1 MRKNNQNDECL
12 ICFDKKYKTAYLPDF
27 LIQSDNI
34 CQKCRNGFAKDKN
47 TINHEGLLIEHL
59 YDYNDYFSQLL
70 IQYKELND
78 EALAPVFIKPYLSYL
93 KNKYRGYEL
102 VPVPSRK
109 AKKEARGFD
118 HIKLIFAEL
127 NLSYSEIFEN
137 NAMYDQKGKSLIERQ
152 AIKDHIK
159 LSSFNLSRDSKI
171 LIVDDLIT
179 TKATM
184 FACYQLIKNDYKCI
198 KGLAVAYQKNKERE

>member
-34 CQKCRNGFAKDKN
+34 CQKCRNGFVKDRN
-47 TINHEGLLIEHL
+47 TINHEGFIIEHL
-59 YDYNDYFSQLL
+59 YVYNEHFSQLL

-93 KNKYRGYEL
+93 KNKYRGYVL
-102 VPVPSRK
+102 VPVPSRQ
-109 AKKEARGFD
+109 AKIEARGFD
-118 HIKLIFAEL
+118 HIKLIFSEL
-127 NLSYSEIFEN
+127 NLSYSDIFEN
-137 NAMYDQKGKSLIERQ
+137 NAMYDQKGKNLVERQ
-152 AIKDHIK
+152 AIKEHINLCS
-159 LSSFNLSRDSKI
+159 LSLSQDSKI
-171 LIVDDLIT
+171 LIIDDLIT

-184 FACYQLIKNDYKCI
+184 LACYQLIKNDYKCV